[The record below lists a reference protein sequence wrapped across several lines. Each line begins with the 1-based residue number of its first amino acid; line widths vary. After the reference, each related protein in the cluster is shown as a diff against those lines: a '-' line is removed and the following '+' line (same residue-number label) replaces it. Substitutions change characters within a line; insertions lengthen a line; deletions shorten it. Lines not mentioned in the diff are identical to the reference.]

1 MSGLSEVNNG
11 LFNVSGFVVSSLMNW
26 FPVVIIS
33 FLILW
38 WVQSFFDYV
47 VYRVRYSMTNS
58 LSSATS
64 VSSVLSKVNYD
75 SSLKTEASLLL
86 LHDKDDLVDY
96 SSFNSFFESD
106 WPYSKYWIDKSI
118 WENAGADKFYD
129 SGRYDEFDD
138 DFLLSMRN
146 RSRDM
151 YWESVDMADI
161 PHSEKVKK
169 YNAYCKLQDDFAYHK
184 FIG

>member
-11 LFNVSGFVVSSLMNW
+11 LF
-26 FPVVIIS
+26 I
-33 FLILW
+33 
-38 WVQSFFDYV
+38 
-47 VYRVRYSMTNS
+47 RYSMTNS

-106 WPYSKYWIDKSI
+106 
-118 WENAGADKFYD
+118 
-129 SGRYDEFDD
+129 
-138 DFLLSMRN
+138 
-146 RSRDM
+146 
-151 YWESVDMADI
+151 
-161 PHSEKVKK
+161 
-169 YNAYCKLQDDFAYHK
+169 
-184 FIG
+184 